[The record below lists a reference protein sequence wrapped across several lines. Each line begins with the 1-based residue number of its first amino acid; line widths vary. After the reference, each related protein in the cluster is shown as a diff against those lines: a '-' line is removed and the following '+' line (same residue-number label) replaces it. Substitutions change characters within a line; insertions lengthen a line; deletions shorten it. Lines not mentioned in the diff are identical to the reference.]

1 MEFDQN
7 CHMDQYFLFI
17 ADYYSSTWNDLRLTI
32 HPLKGIRAV
41 TTFWLVQIDIFCY
54 KHLCI
59 GFCVSIHH
67 HFSEINAQE
76 C

>member
-17 ADYYSSTWNDLRLTI
+17 AIIPVHGMTSDCLTI
-32 HPLKGIRAV
+32 HPLKGIRDV

-67 HFSEINAQE
+67 HFPEINAQE